1 MKIKRLCTICA
12 RSGSKG
18 VKDKNIR
25 ILLDKPLIAYSI
37 LQAQATGLFDEIVVS
52 SDSEK
57 ILSIAK
63 DWGVQYLIKRPE
75 ELASDEIGKIPAIV
89 HCVLEMEKRTQ
100 KQYDLI
106 IDLDVTSP
114 LRDISDIKGAV
125 QLLETKQVTNV
136 ITGTRAR
143 RSPYFNL
150 IEENREGFIQLSKPL
165 EQSVLRRQDSPKCYD
180 MNASVYVWKRNALI
194 KNMAVFNKDTM
205 LYEMPEE
212 RSIDIDTELD
222 FEMVEFL
229 MKRKGENRTDE

>member
-1 MKIKRLCTICA
+1 MKTKRLCTICA

-18 VKDKNIR
+18 VKEKNIR
-25 ILLDKPLIAYSI
+25 ILSGKPLIAYSI

-63 DWGVQYLIKRPE
+63 KWGVKHLIQRPE
-75 ELASDEIGKIPAIV
+75 ELASDEAGKIPVII
-89 HCVLEMEKRTQ
+89 HSVLEMEKRTL

-114 LRDISDIKGAV
+114 LRDISDIVGAV

-150 IEENREGFIQLSKPL
+150 VEENGEGFVQLSKPL
-165 EQSVLRRQDSPKCYD
+165 KQAVLRRQDSPKCYD

-194 KNMAVFNKDTM
+194 QNMAVFNKDTM

-222 FEMVEFL
+222 FEIVEFL
-229 MKRKGENRTDE
+229 MKRKGENS

>member
-1 MKIKRLCTICA
+1 MKTKRLCTICA

-18 VKDKNIR
+18 VKEKNIR
-25 ILLDKPLIAYSI
+25 ILSGKPLIAYSI

-57 ILSIAK
+57 ILSIANE
-63 DWGVQYLIKRPE
+63 WGVKHLIQRPD
-75 ELASDEIGKIPAIV
+75 ELASDEVGKIPVII
-89 HCVLEMEKRTQ
+89 HSVLEMEKRTL

-114 LRDISDIKGAV
+114 LRDISDIVGAV

-150 IEENREGFIQLSKPL
+150 VEENGEGFVQLSKPL
-165 EQSVLRRQDSPKCYD
+165 KQAVLRRQDSPKCYD

-194 KNMAVFNKDTM
+194 QNMAVFNKDTM

-222 FEMVEFL
+222 FEIVEFL
-229 MKRKGENRTDE
+229 MKRKGENS